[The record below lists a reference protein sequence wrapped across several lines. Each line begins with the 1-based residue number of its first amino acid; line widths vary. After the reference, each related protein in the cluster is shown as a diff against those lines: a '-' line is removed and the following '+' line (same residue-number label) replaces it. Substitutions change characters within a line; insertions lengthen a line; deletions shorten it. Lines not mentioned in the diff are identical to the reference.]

1 MKKCERCPNRPC
13 RPSSAACDNC
23 LAREEK
29 AALENVL
36 VLEFTNRLKLDKE
49 VSGDA

>member
-23 LAREEK
+23 LTREKK

-36 VLEFTNRLKLDKE
+36 VLEFTKKLNRDTE
-49 VSGDA
+49 VSEDG